1 MSLVDSMGRWCPV
14 PARLIYLLLMVWS
27 FASAGDSGYLGREVC
42 AGCHKGIAKL
52 QSGTNM
58 ARTWQEPATQQRP
71 VNYSETHT
79 EGPAPEIAY
88 ELKGTGPILQFQVQ
102 MPGQPVVGF
111 PVETMVGGQRHGIS
125 FLLRVPALQ
134 GLPLPVS
141 RLLEARYFH
150 YAGENKLAFS
160 LGFPEEKPTTY
171 ETALGRVL
179 TPYLENRCLSCHG
192 APRTHGT
199 NVETGVACENCH
211 GPGQPHLAAL
221 SAHSRDLAMWN
232 PNKLPMAE
240 RMRPCTQCHAGSSIV
255 EDPMPDDV
263 LISDQVTALKNSECW
278 RQSGG
283 EITCINCHDP
293 HQDAPRAVLEAR
305 AEKTCLRC
313 HTAAESN
320 HAGLCPVNRTTGC
333 AACHMLDET
342 RGAFVIAEHWIR
354 VDPGSKIKVAVHNP
368 AWRTTVIPKHLF
380 LRMIVLDD
388 RAKASEIR
396 QQLQSGGSFF
406 ELARTNSIDRETAS
420 KGGYLGDLNASQI
433 DPAWA
438 TAALKLLPGEISSV
452 VEANGKFVILQRMPR
467 NFRVEAEAA
476 FNKAMDLQKQG
487 KHQEAVNGLLEALK
501 IYPHFLRALT
511 WLGASYGQSGNPA
524 VGAKILTIAS
534 QLYPQDAGA
543 HFNLALAYGALGN
556 ADEIPEYKRTLEI
569 DPDYVL
575 AYLNWGA
582 ALYTKGQ
589 YEEAIKIY
597 RKGIDVNPLYASLHY
612 SLGLALEQQKKT
624 AEAEAEIALAK
635 KIDPNVGAR

>member
-1 MSLVDSMGRWCPV
+1 VGLDKIVGV
-14 PARLIYLLLMVWS
+14 TGRLIYMLLMAS
-27 FASAGDSGYLGREVC
+27 LLASAGDSGYLGRDVC
-42 AGCHKGIAKL
+42 AGCHKDIAKV

-58 ARTWQEPATQQRP
+58 ARTWQDPATQQRP
-71 VNYSETHT
+71 ANYSETHA
-79 EGPAPEIAY
+79 EGPVPEIAY
-88 ELKGTGPILQFQVQ
+88 ELKGNGPDLRFQVQ

-111 PVETMVGGQRHGIS
+111 PVETMVGGQRHGTS
-125 FLLRVPALQ
+125 FLFRVPSLQ

-150 YAGENKLAFS
+150 YAGQNKLAFS
-160 LGFPEEKPTTY
+160 LGFPEEKPTSY
-171 ETALGRVL
+171 ETAMGRVL

-192 APRTHGT
+192 APRAHGT
-199 NVETGVACENCH
+199 RVEIGVSCENCH

-293 HQDAPRAVLEAR
+293 HQDAPRSVLESR
-305 AEKTCLRC
+305 ADKTCLRC
-313 HTAAESN
+313 HSAAVTN
-320 HAGLCPVNRTTGC
+320 HAGLCPVNRTAGC
-333 AACHMLDET
+333 AGCHMLDET

-354 VDPGSKIKVAVHNP
+354 VNPEQRIKVAAPNP
-368 AWRTTVIPKHLF
+368 AWRSAITPKHLF
-380 LRMIVLDD
+380 LRMILMDD
-388 RAKASEIR
+388 RAKALAIR
-396 QQLQSGGSFF
+396 QQLLAGESFF
-406 ELARTNSIDRETAS
+406 ELARANSIDRETAS
-420 KGGYLGDLNASQI
+420 KGGYLGDLEASHL
-433 DPAWA
+433 DSAWSA
-438 TAALKLLPGEISSV
+438 VALKLQPGEISNV
-452 VEANGKFVILQRMPR
+452 TEANGKYVVLQRMPR

-511 WLGASYGQSGNPA
+511 WLGATYGQSGNPA
-524 VGAKILTIAS
+524 VGVKILTIAA

-556 ADEIPEYKRTLEI
+556 AGEIPEYKRTLEI

-589 YEEAIKIY
+589 YEDAIKIY
-597 RKGIDVNPLYASLHY
+597 REGIDVNPLYASLHY
-612 SLGLALEQQKKT
+612 SLGLALEQERKT
-624 AEAEAEIALAK
+624 TEAEAEMELAK
-635 KIDPNVGAR
+635 KIDPNVGKH